1 MSYII
6 RSKTTGDFFR
16 WQLGESLRW
25 TDHALLAAKYETA
38 CEAARA
44 ATDMHISA
52 GTVEIAQIQ
61 DGSVV
66 ALNHMQDTRP
76 RAYLGGGRDA

>member
-38 CEAARA
+38 CEAAKA

-66 ALNHMQDTRP
+66 ALHDMSDRRP
-76 RAYLGGGRDA
+76 RMYLGGGV

>member
-52 GTVEIAQIQ
+52 GLVEIAQIQ
-61 DGSVV
+61 DGGAVGLHDMRDS
-66 ALNHMQDTRP
+66 RP
-76 RAYLGGGRDA
+76 RMYLGGGRQ